1 MKLKQLKFQLLSCN
15 YQRRFEISKDNAQD
29 STYANLFEKDV
40 KVEKVGDKYQ
50 YTFKVKEANGN
61 SLITKRTKYQFSKIT
76 HNGENIILT
85 DQGNKVKE
93 AVLTTDKLLDKIQ
106 LKTTVVSKQDK
117 TGNEVD
123 TTLALDFP
131 VIEKPKADS
140 NQTNNPTNN
149 NPNNN
154 NATTNPV
161 ETPTAKPAETQN
173 TTSSVKPNSTEF
185 ESAITTPTVLKD
197 EKPLIFLY
205 WKIKR
210 STFCNRKLRSKP
222 IKVAVDEKGNKL
234 VVLTIKNDS
243 YWKEFKVEGQRVT
256 TIARDKEHDTR
267 TVAFPYV
274 KGQKVYNA
282 FVSIEVPKIG
292 YKGNYDIRII
302 NDEPNKE
309 FEPIPI
315 PKKKTKS

>member
-197 EKPLIFLY
+197 EK
-205 WKIKR
+205 
-210 STFCNRKLRSKP
+210 
-222 IKVAVDEKGNKL
+222 AVDFSIL
-234 VVLTIKNDS
+234 KN
-243 YWKEFKVEGQRVT
+243 
-256 TIARDKEHDTR
+256 
-267 TVAFPYV
+267 
-274 KGQKVYNA
+274 
-282 FVSIEVPKIG
+282 
-292 YKGNYDIRII
+292 
-302 NDEPNKE
+302 
-309 FEPIPI
+309 
-315 PKKKTKS
+315 

>member
-1 MKLKQLKFQLLSCN
+1 MKSRWF
-15 YQRRFEISKDNAQD
+15 F
-29 STYANLFEKDV
+29 
-40 KVEKVGDKYQ
+40 
-50 YTFKVKEANGN
+50 YTE
-61 SLITKRTKYQFSKIT
+61 
-76 HNGENIILT
+76 
-85 DQGNKVKE
+85 
-93 AVLTTDKLLDKIQ
+93 
-106 LKTTVVSKQDK
+106 
-117 TGNEVD
+117 
-123 TTLALDFP
+123 
-131 VIEKPKADS
+131 
-140 NQTNNPTNN
+140 
-149 NPNNN
+149 
-154 NATTNPV
+154 
-161 ETPTAKPAETQN
+161 
-173 TTSSVKPNSTEF
+173 
-185 ESAITTPTVLKD
+185 
-197 EKPLIFLY
+197 
-205 WKIKR
+205 KIKR

-243 YWKEFKVEGQRVT
+243 YWKNLKLRANVT